1 MTTARERIRTI
12 GILCIIL
19 AGIAL
24 LHALSAA
31 NTGTPAQALAVECSD
46 GIDNDGDGD
55 VDFPDDTNC
64 DSPDDN
70 FEGPTQSGIRL
81 TLTDG
86 KETAAPG
93 DNLTYSILLSTTG
106 LDPQVVDVRFTMPEY
121 VTLISASDLGFVQGT
136 FIHWPQ
142 VTVFPQNP
150 RKLSINVH
158 VNPTAKD
165 GDALSARVAAIGTEA
180 TDTTTIAEETVPAS
194 NWTTISVTDGK
205 TVTAPEEILT
215 YRIVVTNRETIK
227 RDITVR
233 AQVPT
238 TFVLHEVTG
247 NHRKSSQS
255 IVWDSLEFGPKE
267 TREFFV
273 TGHVDRNVADNYAL
287 TFSVS
292 TGKYVVKDTTTI
304 RRQGKDVID
313 ALRISLND
321 DQQIATNGQ
330 ILEYEVRLENPTNK
344 LVTNLEVNAG
354 LPNYTEFVDA
364 MEGGEWTGS
373 SVFWKGLT
381 VSPFGS
387 RILHF
392 AVRVRSDAPLGAAI
406 RAGAV
411 AMGQEAYDVTEVGTT
426 RIGMRNV
433 QAPSKALPFQK
444 RADSSEVRPGGT
456 VGFTITLKNTT
467 SHPMRNITIQ
477 DKFDAQALRM
487 LESTK
492 NTTDVR
498 NGIATWNIAELQ
510 PGQSWSVQ
518 YRMQV
523 NPSVAHGVR
532 LTNVATV
539 SGEGLEELSLTERV
553 QTVHIG
559 VLTKLP
565 KSGASLDLL
574 FLLFT
579 GIFGAGQVAAMQ
591 LKREA
596 LLM

>member
-1 MTTARERIRTI
+1 MTTVRERIRTV

-24 LHALSAA
+24 IHALSAPNGGA
-31 NTGTPAQALAVECSD
+31 PAQALAPECSD
-46 GIDNDGDGD
+46 GIDNDGDGQI
-55 VDFPDDTNC
+55 DFPDDTNC

-70 FEGPTQSGIRL
+70 FEGPATTGIRL
-81 TLTDG
+81 SVSDG

-93 DNLTYSILLSTTG
+93 DNLTYSILLSTTKP
-106 LDPQVVDVRFTMPEY
+106 DPQIVDLRFILPEY
-121 VTLISASDLGFVQGT
+121 VTLISASDVGFVQGA

-142 VTVFPQNP
+142 MTVFPQNP
-150 RKLSINVH
+150 RRLSVNVH

-165 GDALSARVAAIGTEA
+165 GDTLAARVTAIGAEA
-180 TDTTTIAEETVPAS
+180 TDTTTIAEETIPAS
-194 NWTTISVTDGK
+194 NWTTISVTDGQ
-205 TVTAPEEILT
+205 TVAAPEDILT

-247 NHRKSSQS
+247 NHRKSAQS
-255 IVWDSLEFGPKE
+255 IVWDALEFGPKE

-273 TGHVDRNVADNYAL
+273 TGHADRNVADNYAL

-292 TGKYVVKDTTTI
+292 TGKYVSRDTTTI
-304 RRQGKDVID
+304 RRKGKEAID
-313 ALRISLND
+313 ALRVSLSD
-321 DQQIATNGQ
+321 GQQVGVNGQ
-330 ILEYEVRLENPTNK
+330 ILEYEVRLENPTNR

-354 LPNYTEFVDA
+354 LPHYTEFVDA

-387 RILHF
+387 RVLHF
-392 AVRVRSDAPLGAAI
+392 AVRIRSDAPLGAAI
-406 RAGAV
+406 RAGVV
-411 AMGQEAYDVTEVGTT
+411 AMGQEAYDVTEVGTA

-444 RADSSEVRPGGT
+444 RADRSEVRPGDT

-487 LESTK
+487 LDSTK
-492 NTTDVR
+492 PADMR

-579 GIFGAGQVAAMQ
+579 GILGAGQVATMQ
-591 LKREA
+591 IKRKA
-596 LLM
+596 LLI